1 MYLCKGSTSYLLLF
15 GFQNW
20 QWQSA
25 SEGYIQYSKHCHPC
39 PLENQNK
46 QVQTSLYFWQMFS
59 PTLEFLYV
67 PQTHNWFGLDL
78 TDKPEIIDVEIIT
91 ILDYFGKK
99 ILKQIF
105 YVFNF
110 QFYSI
115 CYHQYSMTYFYVQ
128 NSLLGTCRFVH
139 FCKQH

>member
-1 MYLCKGSTSYLLLF
+1 
-15 GFQNW
+15 
-20 QWQSA
+20 
-25 SEGYIQYSKHCHPC
+25 
-39 PLENQNK
+39 
-46 QVQTSLYFWQMFS
+46 MFS

-78 TDKPEIIDVEIIT
+78 TDKPEIIDVKIIT

-115 CYHQYSMTYFYVQ
+115 CYHQYSITYFYVR
-128 NSLLGTCRFVH
+128 NCLLGTCRFFH
-139 FCKQH
+139 FCKQHWQHILHL